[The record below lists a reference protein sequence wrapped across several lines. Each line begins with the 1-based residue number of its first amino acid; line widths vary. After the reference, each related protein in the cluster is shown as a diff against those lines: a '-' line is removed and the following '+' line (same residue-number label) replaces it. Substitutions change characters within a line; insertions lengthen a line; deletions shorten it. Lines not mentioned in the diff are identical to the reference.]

1 MAGSPVSRSNN
12 PNIVLNPDTAGRGSG
27 QRNRAQEAVFHFPA
41 AAEKLGMGML
51 FKFTKF
57 NYGGVGQK
65 SQIVTDVSQAHIA
78 LPLPENLV
86 DSIGINYETADLGL
100 AGLGFKAGQNTAE
113 QIKSRLAAQEKAAEG
128 KDTGGPSP
136 AGATEYV
143 LRSLAQ
149 VSGAVGGLLNLSS
162 GNVPNPFQTAIFKN
176 VEIRQHNFT
185 FRLTPETPEDSIM
198 IAKIISEFKFRALP
212 GGSASSTFLTMP
224 DEVDVMFFGTNALYG
239 FARCVVKRVQVNYA
253 PQNVPAFFKNV
264 AESKLVG
271 APQAVELQIE
281 LSEIEQLT
289 RSSYKNEFANVN
301 NLSGPSSPEG
311 NESVPNA
318 EQPGNKLRSGTSN
331 PPARYN
337 GVANSAPLVTKTPQ
351 PIQVQL
357 PEGTRYFPDQAAY
370 DAYKANPGSV
380 VSENVGGRVYY
391 KLPGQTTE
399 GTVTQREFKAVV
411 TETGQPDRY
420 FKSQAAYDAYQKN
433 PASVVAQ
440 NIGGKTYYV
449 LPGE

>member
-1 MAGSPVSRSNN
+1 MAGSKSNN
-12 PNIVLNPDTAGRGSG
+12 PNVVLDVNAAGRGSG
-27 QRNRAQEAVFHFPA
+27 IRNRAKEAIFHFPA
-41 AAEKLGMGML
+41 APEKLGMGVL

-65 SQIVTDVSQAHIA
+65 SQVVTDVSQAHIA

-86 DSIGINYETADLGL
+86 DSIGINYETTDLG
-100 AGLGFKAGQNTAE
+100 AAALGFQVGKNTAE
-113 QIKSRLAAQEKAAEG
+113 SIKNRISQNEKAAEG
-128 KDTGGPSP
+128 QDTGGPS
-136 AGATEYV
+136 ATGATEYV

-176 VEIRQHNFT
+176 VEIRQHNFV
-185 FRLTPETPEDSIM
+185 FRLVPETPEDSIM
-198 IAKIISEFKFRALP
+198 IAKIISELKFRALP

-239 FARCVVKRVQVNYA
+239 FARCVIRRVQVNYA
-253 PQNVPAFFKNV
+253 PQNVPAFFKNTP
-264 AESKLVG
+264 ESKLIG

-289 RSSYKNEFANVN
+289 RASYKNEFANVE
-301 NLSGPSSPEG
+301 NLSGPSSQEG
-311 NESVPNA
+311 DESVPSA
-318 EQPGNKLRSGTSN
+318 EQPGNKLRSGTNN
-331 PPARYN
+331 PPARYD
-337 GVANSAPLVTKTPQ
+337 GGQPLVTNTPQ

-370 DAYKANPGSV
+370 DAYLANPS
-380 VSENVGGRVYY
+380 NVEQQNIGGRVYY
-391 KLPGQTTE
+391 LLPGQSVE
-399 GTVTQREFKAVV
+399 GTITQREFKAVV

-420 FKSQAAYDAYQKN
+420 FKSQAAYDAYLAD
-433 PASVVAQ
+433 PSSVVQQ

-449 LPGE
+449 LPGEG